1 MKRHE
6 IRTFHAASAALRRSD
21 LHQGLYDEA
30 ATLLGRAVI
39 NLHGAEHRA
48 RRAEEVKIFRKDFF
62 RYYERNILARELE
75 ETLAPYVAE
84 GEADLVDLGYRMML
98 NLTAD
103 FAGVDRPGRTC
114 EETRGLLRLLKVFTL
129 APVLDQSTLH
139 DTAGLKAE
147 LADAIEEFDRVHL
160 KPSIERR
167 LATIAS
173 VEEGLEPA
181 SALPR
186 DVLTILLQAREK
198 LRMDHVGL
206 LHEIIFF
213 LLAGSHT
220 SVHALTHAM
229 DELFRWLAAHPED
242 RDRPAADPF
251 FVQRIVHESL
261 RLYPSSPV
269 AKRRPDCPMHID
281 RVGDVGVDDDI
292 VIHLDEANRDSAA
305 FGPDSDRFCP
315 HRASAS
321 AGISPYGLSMGM
333 GMHACLGLNLAVG
346 AVPRP
351 GADPATHHYGT
362 VATIASALVEAGVR
376 PHPDMRPV
384 RDGTTTRASWASYPV
399 AFGTT
404 EASADSGALAPAR
417 DSCACK

>member
-1 MKRHE
+1 
-6 IRTFHAASAALRRSD
+6 
-21 LHQGLYDEA
+21 
-30 ATLLGRAVI
+30 VI

-62 RYYERNILARELE
+62 RYYERNILARELD
-75 ETLAPYVAE
+75 ETLAPYVAA

-103 FAGVDRPGRTC
+103 FAGVDRPGRTR
-114 EETRGLLRLLKVFTL
+114 EETQGLLRLLKIFTL
-129 APVLDQSTLH
+129 APMLDQSTLH
-139 DTAGLKAE
+139 DTAAPKAK

-160 KPSIERR
+160 APSIERR
-167 LATIAS
+167 LAIIAS
-173 VEEGLEPA
+173 VEEGMEPA

-186 DVLTILLQAREK
+186 DVLTILLQARDR
-198 LRMDHVGL
+198 LRMDHRDL

-242 RDRPAADPF
+242 RERPAADPF

-281 RVGDVGVDDDI
+281 RVGPVEAEDDI
-292 VIHLDEANRDSAA
+292 VILLDEANRDAAA

-315 HRASAS
+315 HRAAAP

-351 GADPATHHYGT
+351 GADPATHHFGT

-376 PHPDMRPV
+376 PHPNALPA
-384 RDGTTTRASWASYPV
+384 RDGTTTRSSWASFPV
-399 AFGTT
+399 AFGKA
-404 EASADSGALAPAR
+404 EERAASRPPAPER
-417 DSCACK
+417 DSVAYK